1 MKKLLIWTYW
11 YSAMVPLWY
20 LIYTEKEQTGSPRM
34 ILIKQLYL
42 GILCFRLGPEI
53 QKPSV
58 FGFFCLRSSIAIS
71 NEKYDESSATNIL
84 PRGY

>member
-1 MKKLLIWTYW
+1 MKKLLVWTYW

-20 LIYTEKEQTGSPRM
+20 LIYTEKELTGSPRM

-42 GILCFRLGPEI
+42 GILCLRLGPEI

-58 FGFFCLRSSIAIS
+58 FHFFCLHSSIAIS